1 MDKVR
6 GSRSGAELQRRH
18 LHLQPKR
25 FLDGATSPPLHHLTG
40 AGVLM
45 NTHHELPIAAAAAM
59 KLGLIATFAA
69 FVCSLSACND
79 VLSVSNPGAI
89 QEGQL
94 GDPAL
99 KQLIVN
105 GAIGEFQYAYG
116 QYAQWSA
123 VLTDEAFTDHTNV
136 DVRDF
141 SEHNCGD
148 LNTINSTTYEYVQ
161 RARQSADDA
170 AGRLKSLIGAT
181 ATSDLN
187 VARALAYGGYSY
199 VLLGEGWCE
208 SPVNLSAPLPSD
220 SLLRRAIAHFYE
232 AITVAT
238 AGSSGTNVAA
248 AQDLINMSRVGAA
261 RAALKLGDAALARTY
276 ASQVPATYEKLAYY
290 SSNSVRENNALNAL
304 THAAG
309 ASLGMYVKF
318 QGLNDPRVPQPA
330 ATQLGLTG
338 GSIYTPLTPYM
349 YTGWVPSGSA
359 SPRIA
364 VNSNIKFATALEAQY
379 VLAETDGP
387 TPATLNFVNQRR
399 AVGGQGAVALTGAAL
414 MTELAE
420 QRARDFYLTGQRLGD
435 LRRYLKA
442 GTDLFPTGKY
452 PVFNDSY
459 GAAKCLIVPLSEKAG
474 NPNY

>member
-1 MDKVR
+1 
-6 GSRSGAELQRRH
+6 
-18 LHLQPKR
+18 
-25 FLDGATSPPLHHLTG
+25 
-40 AGVLM
+40 M
-45 NTHHELPIAAAAAM
+45 NTHKLLPFEAANGPRKTRIARTMFGLRTTGIIAATA
-59 KLGLIATFAA
+59 IAVAG
-69 FVCSLSACND
+69 CNNALD
-79 VLSVSNPGAI
+79 VKNPGAI

-99 KQLIVN
+99 VQLIVN

-123 VLTDEAFTDHTNV
+123 VLSDEAFTDHTNV

-141 SEHNCGD
+141 SEHNFGD

-161 RARQSADDA
+161 RARQSGDDA
-170 AGRLKSLIGAT
+170 ADRLKSLIGAT

-208 SPVNLSAPLPSD
+208 SPVKLSAPLPSD
-220 SLLRRAIAHFYE
+220 SLLRRAIAHFDE

-238 AGSSGTNVAA
+238 AGSTGANVTA

-276 ASQVPATYEKLAYY
+276 ASLVPANYEKLAYY

-304 THAAG
+304 THASG

-359 SPRIA
+359 SPRID
-364 VNSNIKFATALEAQY
+364 VNSDIKFATGLEAQY
-379 VLAETDGP
+379 VMAETDGP

-435 LRRYLKA
+435 LRRYLKG

>member
-1 MDKVR
+1 
-6 GSRSGAELQRRH
+6 
-18 LHLQPKR
+18 
-25 FLDGATSPPLHHLTG
+25 
-40 AGVLM
+40 M

-105 GAIGEFQYAYG
+105 GAVGEFQYAYG

-123 VLTDEAFTDHTNV
+123 VLSDEAYTDHTNV

-141 SEHNCGD
+141 SEHNFGD

-161 RARQSADDA
+161 RARQSGDDA
-170 AGRLKSLIGAT
+170 TDRLKTLLGTGAS
-181 ATSDLN
+181 SDIN
-187 VARALAYGGYSY
+187 VATVLAYAGYSY

-220 SLLRRAIAHFYE
+220 SLLRRAIARFDE
-232 AITVAT
+232 AIVVAT
-238 AGSSGTNVAA
+238 AARQGANTAA
-248 AQDLINMSRVGAA
+248 AQDLIYMSQVGAA
-261 RAALKLGDAALARTY
+261 RAALKVGDLTLARTY

-309 ASLGMYVKF
+309 ASLALYAKF

-330 ATQLGLTG
+330 STQLGLTG

-349 YTGWVPSGSA
+349 YTGWVASGA
-359 SPRIA
+359 APRVD
-364 VNSNIKFATALEAQY
+364 VNFDIKFATGLEAQY
-379 VLAETDGP
+379 DIAEADGP
-387 TPATLNFVNQRR
+387 TPATLNFVNARR
-399 AVGGQGAVALTGAAL
+399 AVGGEGAVVLSGAAL
-414 MTELAE
+414 MAELAE

-435 LRRYLKA
+435 LRRYAKA
-442 GTDLFPTGKY
+442 GNDIFPAGKY
-452 PVFNDSY
+452 PLFNDSY
-459 GAAKCLIVPLSEKAG
+459 GTAKCFIVPLSEKAG

>member
-1 MDKVR
+1 M
-6 GSRSGAELQRRH
+6 
-18 LHLQPKR
+18 
-25 FLDGATSPPLHHLTG
+25 TTN
-40 AGVLM
+40 M
-45 NTHHELPIAAAAAM
+45 NLPIEAAKKLRLILTLAAIT
-59 KLGLIATFAA
+59 LTPSG
-69 FVCSLSACND
+69 CND
-79 VLSVSNPGAI
+79 ALKVTNPGAI

-99 KQLIVN
+99 AQLIVN

-123 VLTDEAFTDHTNV
+123 VLSDEAFTDHTNV

-141 SEHNCGD
+141 SEHNFGE

-170 AGRLKSLIGAT
+170 VERLKGLAGAG
-181 ATSDLN
+181 ASSDLN

-199 VLLGEGWCE
+199 VLLGEGWCD

-220 SLLRRAIAHFYE
+220 SLLRRAITRFEE
-232 AITVAT
+232 AITVAA
-238 AGSSGTNVAA
+238 AGSTGSNVAA
-248 AQDLINMSRVGAA
+248 AQDIINMSRVGAA
-261 RAALKLGDAALARTY
+261 RAALKVGDAALARTY
-276 ASQVPATYEKLAYY
+276 ASQVPAAYEKLNYY
-290 SSNSVRENNALNAL
+290 SSNTVRENNALNAL

-309 ASLGMYVKF
+309 ASLAMYTRF
-318 QGLNDPRVPQPA
+318 LGLNDPRVPQPA

-349 YTGWVPSGSA
+349 YTGWVATGA
-359 SPRIA
+359 APRID
-364 VNSNIKFATALEAQY
+364 VNFDIKFATGLEAQY

-387 TPATLNFVNQRR
+387 TPATLTFVNQRR

-414 MTELAE
+414 MTELAD

-435 LRRYLKA
+435 LRRYAKA

-459 GAAKCLIVPLSEKAG
+459 GTLKCLIVPLSEKAG

>member
-1 MDKVR
+1 MKT
-6 GSRSGAELQRRH
+6 H
-18 LHLQPKR
+18 
-25 FLDGATSPPLHHLTG
+25 
-40 AGVLM
+40 M
-45 NTHHELPIAAAAAM
+45 NLPIEAA
-59 KLGLIATFAA
+59 KKILTVIIFAA
-69 FVCSLSACND
+69 ITLTPAGCND
-79 VLSVSNPGAI
+79 ALKVTNPGAI

-99 KQLIVN
+99 AQLIVN

-123 VLTDEAFTDHTNV
+123 VLSDEAFTDHTNV

-141 SEHNCGD
+141 SEHNFGE

-170 AGRLKSLIGAT
+170 VERLKGLAGAG
-181 ATSDLN
+181 ASSDLN

-199 VLLGEGWCE
+199 VLLGEGWCD

-220 SLLRRAIAHFYE
+220 SLLRRAITRFDE
-232 AITVAT
+232 AITVAAAAST
-238 AGSSGTNVAA
+238 GSNVAA
-248 AQDLINMSRVGAA
+248 AQDIINMSRVGAA
-261 RAALKLGDAALARTY
+261 RAALKVGDAALARTY
-276 ASQVPATYEKLAYY
+276 ASQVPAAYEKLNYY
-290 SSNSVRENNALNAL
+290 SSNTVRENNALNAL

-309 ASLGMYVKF
+309 ASLAMYTRF
-318 QGLNDPRVPQPA
+318 LGLNDPRVPQPA

-349 YTGWVPSGSA
+349 YTGWVATGA
-359 SPRIA
+359 APRID
-364 VNSNIKFATALEAQY
+364 VNFDIKFATGLEAQY

-387 TPATLNFVNQRR
+387 TPATVTFVNQRR

-414 MTELAE
+414 MTELAD

-435 LRRYLKA
+435 LRRYAKA

-459 GAAKCLIVPLSEKAG
+459 GTLKCLIVPLSEKAG

>member
-1 MDKVR
+1 M
-6 GSRSGAELQRRH
+6 
-18 LHLQPKR
+18 
-25 FLDGATSPPLHHLTG
+25 TTN
-40 AGVLM
+40 M
-45 NTHHELPIAAAAAM
+45 NLPIEAAK
-59 KLGLIATFAA
+59 KLRLILTFAA
-69 FVCSLSACND
+69 ITLTPAGCND
-79 VLSVSNPGAI
+79 ALKVTNPGAI

-99 KQLIVN
+99 AQLIVN

-123 VLTDEAFTDHTNV
+123 VLSDEAFTDHTNV

-141 SEHNCGD
+141 SEHNFGE

-170 AGRLKSLIGAT
+170 VERLKGLAGAG
-181 ATSDLN
+181 ASSDLN

-199 VLLGEGWCE
+199 VLLGEGWCD

-220 SLLRRAIAHFYE
+220 SLLRRAITRFDE
-232 AITVAT
+232 AITVAA
-238 AGSSGTNVAA
+238 AGSTGSNVAA
-248 AQDLINMSRVGAA
+248 AQDIINMSRVGAA
-261 RAALKLGDAALARTY
+261 RAALKVGDAALARTY
-276 ASQVPATYEKLAYY
+276 ASQVPAAYEKLNYY
-290 SSNSVRENNALNAL
+290 SSNTVRENNALNAL

-309 ASLGMYVKF
+309 ASLAMYTRF
-318 QGLNDPRVPQPA
+318 LGLNDPRVPQPA
-330 ATQLGLTG
+330 STQLGLTG

-349 YTGWVPSGSA
+349 YTGWVATGA
-359 SPRIA
+359 APRID
-364 VNSNIKFATALEAQY
+364 VNFDIKFATGLEAQY

-387 TPATLNFVNQRR
+387 TPATLTFVNQRR

-414 MTELAE
+414 MTELAD

-435 LRRYLKA
+435 LRRYAKA

-459 GAAKCLIVPLSEKAG
+459 GTLKCLIVPLSEKAG

>member
-1 MDKVR
+1 
-6 GSRSGAELQRRH
+6 
-18 LHLQPKR
+18 
-25 FLDGATSPPLHHLTG
+25 
-40 AGVLM
+40 M
-45 NTHHELPIAAAAAM
+45 NTHRILPTVAGVEATRHVGVVRSRFGVRTTG
-59 KLGLIATFAA
+59 LLIATALVLA
-69 FVCSLSACND
+69 GCNNALE
-79 VLSVSNPGAI
+79 VQNPGAI

-94 GDPAL
+94 ADPAL
-99 KQLIVN
+99 VQLIVN

-123 VLTDEAFTDHTNV
+123 VLSDEAFTDHTNV

-141 SEHNCGD
+141 SEHNFGD
-148 LNTINSTTYEYVQ
+148 LNTINSTSYEYVQ

-170 AGRLKSLIGAT
+170 ADRLKSLVGAT

-220 SLLRRAIAHFYE
+220 SLLRRAISHFDE
-232 AITVAT
+232 AIAVAT
-238 AGSSGTNVAA
+238 AGNSGANAAA

-261 RAALKLGDAALARTY
+261 RAALKLGDPVLARTY
-276 ASQVPATYEKLAYY
+276 ASLVPASYEKLAYY
-290 SSNSVRENNALNAL
+290 SSNTVRENNALNAL
-304 THAAG
+304 THASG
-309 ASLGMYVKF
+309 ASLGMYTKF
-318 QGLNDPRVPQPA
+318 LGLSDPRVPQPA
-330 ATQLGLTG
+330 STQLGLTG

-359 SPRIA
+359 SPRID
-364 VNSNIKFATALEAQY
+364 VNSDIKFATGLEAQY
-379 VLAETDGP
+379 VMAEADGP
-387 TPATLNFVNQRR
+387 TPTTLDFVNQRR
-399 AVGGQGAVALTGAAL
+399 AVGGQGAVALTGSAL
-414 MTELAE
+414 MDELAN

-435 LRRYLKA
+435 LRRYAKA
-442 GTDLFPTGKY
+442 GNDMFPTGKY

-459 GAAKCLIVPLSEKAG
+459 GTAKCLIVPLSEKAG